1 MAENWGDI
9 IGRGYVTGRALGNDV
24 AQLRFNRRAE
34 KLRSEYEQRARE
46 EGKDLA
52 DFMPEIEDRLRETAR
67 AVGASRRGLKSDEVY
82 LADLSPA
89 LTRGTNRRAGAL
101 ALEGNQAGARDTLAR
116 GAYNMGDFDGGQTQQ
131 IAGDT
136 IRATTGALRPDGTYD
151 AARGAQALSGT
162 AARYGDGNMA
172 AQQGQSATTFSLQV
186 ARAKGGALLNMIQNP
201 GAFTPDQVA
210 GVWEGL
216 KENVPLMA
224 NIDLRLGE
232 DGVFYI
238 YTGGKRSGSIDPNNP
253 DDVEQAVSM
262 LNSFT
267 KDPAATLNDYVQMQI
282 QNATRVRERS
292 DTISDDFRKARIEVA
307 QNLVDKGVP
316 ADVAQALI
324 RAQTSLSGSGSGGWQ
339 LQDIGDEPGTY
350 VMQKNGQVYVIKTN
364 VEPNLETGEVGGT
377 LQVIDP
383 DTNQPVPA
391 SVLNRREQQQIT
403 SVLADL
409 TAAQQQANYKL
420 RAGSIGDSLR
430 LLNSLQEQEMSSEG
444 LPMRGRAP
452 RGLRN
457 NNAGNIK
464 DVGQFRGDP
473 DYVGTDDKGFAQFRT
488 PEAGQRAAE
497 RQLQRYMRGE
507 GVAGRPRTTVQDIV
521 SLWSPQSDPGNEAGS
536 TANYARYVAARLG
549 VSPTDQ
555 LSEADIPRLVAA
567 MSEFENGNTQRGV
580 MTADAGAPQGEVA
593 QGAVDTPRQVATA
606 AGSAPS
612 AIPGTRRAIT
622 RESLQGAA
630 TDARGAA
637 EQVRTARAALQRFDE
652 EQGVTMGRPGGAT
665 GSYLTAEAIPTGL
678 SAAQRRVRAR
688 LERDLQ
694 MAERRARE
702 AALSATDLARTA
714 STLRDNQQSRREEDE
729 LYARYG
735 GAADFFRA
743 AGGSR

>member
-1 MAENWGDI
+1 MARTWGEI
-9 IGRGYVTGRALGNDV
+9 IGDGYLTGRAIGNDV

-46 EGKDLA
+46 EDKDLSEY
-52 DFMPEIEDRLRETAR
+52 MPEIEQRLRETAR
-67 AVGASRRGLKSDEVY
+67 AVGASRRGLKSDEGY
-82 LADLSPA
+82 LAEMSPA

-101 ALEGNQAGARDTLAR
+101 ALEGDQAAARDALAR
-116 GAYNMGDFDGGQTQQ
+116 GAYNMGDFNAGQTQQ
-131 IAGDT
+131 VAGDT

-172 AQQGQSATTFSLQV
+172 AQQGQNATTFRLQA
-186 ARAKGGALLNMIQNP
+186 ARSYGGTLLNMIQNP
-201 GAFTPDQVA
+201 RAFTPDQVA

-216 KENVPLMA
+216 KEYAPEAANV
-224 NIDLRLGE
+224 DLRLGE

-238 YTGGKRSGSIDPNNP
+238 YSGGEPSGSIDPSNP
-253 DDVEQAVSM
+253 QDVEEAASM
-262 LNSFT
+262 LNAFT
-267 KDPAATLNDYVQMQI
+267 QDPAATLNNYIQTQI
-282 QNATRVRERS
+282 QNATRARERS
-292 DTISDDFRKARIEVA
+292 DTISDDFRKARIDVA
-307 QNLVDKGVP
+307 QKLVDDGVP
-316 ADVAQALI
+316 ADVAQALV
-324 RAQTSLSGSGSGGWQ
+324 RAQTSLSSSGSGGWQ

-430 LLNSLQEQEMSSEG
+430 LLNSLQEQEMGSEG
-444 LPMRGRAP
+444 LPMRGPGGRQP

-464 DVGQFRGDP
+464 DVGQFRDDP
-473 DYVGTDDKGFAQFRT
+473 DYVGTDDKGFARFRT

-580 MTADAGAPQGEVA
+580 MTADAGAPEA
-593 QGAVDTPRQVATA
+593 KPPTQVATP

-612 AIPGTRRAIT
+612 VIPGSRRAIT

-652 EQGVTMGRPGGAT
+652 EQGVKMGRPGGAT

-702 AALSATDLARTA
+702 SALSATDLARTA
-714 STLRDNQQSRREEDE
+714 SSLRDNQQSRREEDE